1 MPYIIE
7 TFDKPDHESVRR
19 AHRAEHLAFLA
30 GSAGRLLACGAKLN
44 DDGSD
49 RGGGLY
55 IVDTEERAE
64 AEALIAADP
73 FTKAGLFER
82 VLVTRWRKAYLGG
95 TCFLPK

>member
-7 TFDKPDHESVRR
+7 TFDKPDHQDLRR
-19 AHRAEHLAFLA
+19 AKRDEHLAFLA
-30 GSAGRLLACGAKLN
+30 EQAGQLLACGAKLN

-55 IVDTEERAE
+55 IVDVEDRAA

-73 FTKAGLFER
+73 FAQAGLFER
-82 VLVTRWRKAYLGG
+82 VTITRWRKAYLDG
-95 TCFLPK
+95 TCFLTA

>member
-7 TFDKPDHESVRR
+7 TFDKPDHQAMRR
-19 AHRAEHLAFLA
+19 ALRAEHLAFLA
-30 GSAGRLLACGAKLN
+30 RNAGRLLACGAKLD
-44 DDGSD
+44 DDGGD

-55 IVDTEERAE
+55 IVDTDERAE

-73 FTKAGLFER
+73 CAEAGLFER

-95 TCFLPK
+95 TCYLPG